1 MRIAVVGTGYV
12 GLVTGTCFAEMGN
25 TVTCVDNDAEKIRRL
40 REGIIPIFEPGLDT
54 MVRSNAKAGRLAF
67 TTCLPDALETA
78 LFCFIAVGTPVSE
91 DGSADLRYVMA
102 AAREIGDSISG
113 YKVII
118 DKSTVPVGTADLVR
132 KAIEEGLARRGL
144 SGLEFDV
151 VSNPEFL
158 KEGVA
163 IEDFMRPDRV
173 IVGAENA
180 HAAEL
185 MKDLYEPFVR
195 NQNPVLLMDVRS
207 AELTKYAANAMLAA
221 RISFMNEMAGLCD
234 AVGADINH
242 IRIGIG
248 TDRRIGMPFLYA
260 GLGYGGS
267 CFPKDVKELVV
278 AGRRNRVEM
287 EMMKA
292 VDAVNERQKTYINT
306 LIERKFGADLSGRLF
321 GVWGLSFKPQTDDLR
336 ESPSLVLIGKLLAR
350 GALIRVHDPVAME
363 GAAKALRDAGDR
375 VGYCEDMYDALKG
388 VDALVLATEW
398 KEFRQP
404 DFDEMRRLMKS
415 PVIFD
420 GRNQYDPAAL
430 AGMGFEYFC
439 VGRNVP
445 RGR

>member
-1 MRIAVVGTGYV
+1 M
-12 GLVTGTCFAEMGN
+12 
-25 TVTCVDNDAEKIRRL
+25 
-40 REGIIPIFEPGLDT
+40 
-54 MVRSNAKAGRLAF
+54 
-67 TTCLPDALETA
+67 
-78 LFCFIAVGTPVSE
+78 
-91 DGSADLRYVMA
+91 
-102 AAREIGDSISG
+102 
-113 YKVII
+113 
-118 DKSTVPVGTADLVR
+118 
-132 KAIEEGLARRGL
+132 
-144 SGLEFDV
+144 
-151 VSNPEFL
+151 SNPEFL

-185 MKDLYEPFVR
+185 LKELYEPFVR

-306 LIERKFGADLSGRLF
+306 LVERKFGADLTGRLF

-336 ESPSLVLIGKLLAR
+336 ESPSIVLIKGLLAR
-350 GALIRVHDPVAME
+350 GARIRVHDPVAME
-363 GAAKALRDAGDR
+363 GAAKALREAGDR
-375 VGYCEDMYDALKG
+375 VGYCEDMYEALKA

-404 DFDEMRRLMKS
+404 DFDEMKSLMKS

-420 GRNQYDPAAL
+420 GRNQYDPSVL
-430 AGMGFEYFC
+430 KGMGFEYFC
-439 VGRNVP
+439 VGRNARHV
-445 RGR
+445 R